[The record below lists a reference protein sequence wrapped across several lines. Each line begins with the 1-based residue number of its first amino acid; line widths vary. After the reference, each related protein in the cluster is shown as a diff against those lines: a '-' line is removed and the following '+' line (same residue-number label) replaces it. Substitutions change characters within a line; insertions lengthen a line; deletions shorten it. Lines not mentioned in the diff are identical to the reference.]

1 MKKILIISYYWPP
14 SGGAGVQRMLKTV
27 KYFPEFGIIPYVITV
42 KEDKASYPS
51 TDESLVKDVPAEAKI
66 FRTDTFEPFGIY
78 SKILG
83 KKSIPTGFSNESNPG
98 LFQKFSRFVR
108 GNFFIPDA
116 RRGWVKYAYREACRI
131 IENEKIDTVLITSPP
146 HSAQLTG
153 LQLRKKYKLKWIAD
167 FRDPWTDIY
176 YYDEFSHLAFA
187 RKKDLK
193 YEKNV
198 LESADRII
206 TVSKDVKKL
215 LAAKIPDLGDKKIS
229 IIPNGYD
236 EEDFTD
242 KNRTVNKNE
251 FIITYTGT
259 LADSYNPSVFFHAL
273 KKIINNNPD
282 VKIRMRFI
290 GNPAFT
296 LVDEMKNISLSENLE
311 LIPTVS
317 HDRSV
322 EYLLSSTILLL
333 AIPEIKN
340 DKGILTGKLF
350 EYLAARKPI
359 ICIGPE
365 DGDAAEIIADCKAGK
380 TFGRNSEA
388 ALTDYMQQLI
398 SKWKSGEETDIMNN
412 NFKKFS
418 RRSQAEEIS
427 KIILSV

>member
-51 TDESLVKDVPAEAKI
+51 TDESLNKDVPAEAKI

-116 RRGWVKYAYREACRI
+116 RRGWIKYAYREACRI
-131 IENEKIDTVLITSPP
+131 IENENIDTVLITSPP
-146 HSAQLTG
+146 HSGQLTG
-153 LQLRKKYKLKWIAD
+153 LQRRKKYKLKWIAD
-167 FRDPWTDIY
+167 VRNPWTDIY
-176 YYDEFSHLAFA
+176 YYDEFSHLSFA

-206 TVSKDVKKL
+206 TVSKDVRKL
-215 LAAKIPDLGDKKIS
+215 LAAKIPDLDDKKIS

-242 KNRTVNKNE
+242 KNRTVNKSE

-380 TFGRNSEA
+380 TFGRNSETT
-388 ALTDYMQQLI
+388 LTDYLQQLI

-412 NFKKFS
+412 NYKKYS

>member
-1 MKKILIISYYWPP
+1 M
-14 SGGAGVQRMLKTV
+14 
-27 KYFPEFGIIPYVITV
+27 
-42 KEDKASYPS
+42 
-51 TDESLVKDVPAEAKI
+51 
-66 FRTDTFEPFGIY
+66 
-78 SKILG
+78 
-83 KKSIPTGFSNESNPG
+83 
-98 LFQKFSRFVR
+98 
-108 GNFFIPDA
+108 
-116 RRGWVKYAYREACRI
+116 
-131 IENEKIDTVLITSPP
+131 
-146 HSAQLTG
+146 
-153 LQLRKKYKLKWIAD
+153 
-167 FRDPWTDIY
+167 
-176 YYDEFSHLAFA
+176 
-187 RKKDLK
+187 
-193 YEKNV
+193 
-198 LESADRII
+198 
-206 TVSKDVKKL
+206 
-215 LAAKIPDLGDKKIS
+215 
-229 IIPNGYD
+229 
-236 EEDFTD
+236 
-242 KNRTVNKNE
+242 
-251 FIITYTGT
+251 ITYTGT

-365 DGDAAEIIADCKAGK
+365 DGDAAEIIDECKAGK
-380 TFGRNSEA
+380 TFGRNSET
-388 ALTDYMQQLI
+388 ALTDYLQELL
-398 SKWKSGEETDIMNN
+398 SKWKSGEDTDIMNN
-412 NFKKFS
+412 NYKKYS